1 MGGYRWSILTKVEC
15 SVIYYLHRRFS
26 RSSTTS
32 TIATTKLTRIHEI
45 KSWSP
50 VKTSVPWSLYV
61 QFYVFYKLCVC
72 MCWRK
77 QETFRHGYSGH
88 MPMDWTPTAW
98 FANTQESW
106 IGRKWTVCSGGS
118 AENNPSNIANNH
130 FNQVGFMTII
140 IDFDHHVFLFS
151 IKLISHAC
159 DGWPKKGNKF
169 HLTVELRVSV
179 NFCCLVWKNNKEN
192 CCFYFV
198 SCKFFAF
205 RGALNWNF
213 YDSGAGKSR
222 ENRLDS
228 ADEVGSNL

>member
-1 MGGYRWSILTKVEC
+1 MPQAKNRHQVVITALLVYTMEPIRLTHFRVFYEDKRECHLTVKVGGTPTVVDTVDRYDYW
-15 SVIYYLHRRFS
+15 HRRFS
-26 RSSTTS
+26 CSS
-32 TIATTKLTRIHEI
+32 TIAATKLRRRHEI

-98 FANTQESW
+98 FADPQESW

-140 IDFDHHVFLFS
+140 IDFDHQ
-151 IKLISHAC
+151 
-159 DGWPKKGNKF
+159 G
-169 HLTVELRVSV
+169 
-179 NFCCLVWKNNKEN
+179 
-192 CCFYFV
+192 FY
-198 SCKFFAF
+198 
-205 RGALNWNF
+205 LQ
-213 YDSGAGKSR
+213 
-222 ENRLDS
+222 
-228 ADEVGSNL
+228 